1 MPGNKPKLSDEEI
14 EKRVE
19 NFRKT
24 VRYRKIAGMVLAG
37 VGVVILLIGLQTQG
51 DVFLKV
57 NGGFCLAYGLFMRWQ
72 SGRYERKL
80 SPSED
85 D

>member
-1 MPGNKPKLSDEEI
+1 MPDNKPKLSDEEI

-37 VGVVILLIGLQTQG
+37 VGVVILLVGLQTQG
-51 DVFLKV
+51 DVFLKI

-72 SGRYERKL
+72 SARYERKL
-80 SPSED
+80 APPEAD
-85 D
+85 